1 MAVALVVGE
10 ASCVSGSGWRENG
23 PLCVSSR
30 ALRGTKYFSVKGCIS
45 DVVPFCKRTFGAPGC
60 IEISSYI
67 QVRRS
72 ESEREKVKL
81 CSLVIGV
88 VVVDVVVVVVL
99 LPQ

>member
-1 MAVALVVGE
+1 M
-10 ASCVSGSGWRENG
+10 
-23 PLCVSSR
+23 
-30 ALRGTKYFSVKGCIS
+30 
-45 DVVPFCKRTFGAPGC
+45 VPFHKRTFGAPDDV
-60 IEISSYI
+60 EISSYI

-88 VVVDVVVVVVL
+88 VVVVDDVVVVVVVL

>member
-1 MAVALVVGE
+1 M
-10 ASCVSGSGWRENG
+10 
-23 PLCVSSR
+23 CVSSL
-30 ALRGTKYFSVKGCIS
+30 ALWGTKYFSAKGCKS
-45 DVVPFCKRTFGAPGC
+45 DVVPFDTSTFGSPND

-81 CSLVIGV
+81 CSLVIA
-88 VVVDVVVVVVL
+88 VVDGVGVVVVVVAVL